1 MHVYINLQSEQLY
14 NFSFPLKLIKDIFLS
29 FVFKFAFL
37 KTETKVSEIE
47 NKRNCDLIKFFSS

>member
-14 NFSFPLKLIKDIFLS
+14 NYSFPLKLIKDIFLS

-37 KTETKVSEIE
+37 KTETKVSEIG
-47 NKRNCDLIKFFSS
+47 K